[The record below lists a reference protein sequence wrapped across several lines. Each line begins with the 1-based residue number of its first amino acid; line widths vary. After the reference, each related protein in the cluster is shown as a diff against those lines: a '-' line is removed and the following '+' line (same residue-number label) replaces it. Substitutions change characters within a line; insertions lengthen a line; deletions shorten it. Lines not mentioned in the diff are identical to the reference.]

1 MALKIK
7 LHESHG
13 SMKVW
18 AVTFDSEDQANEEDY
33 YLRDG
38 WGSELNTA
46 VSGNVLYVDGDKAEK
61 ILKDWFPGREIQVVA
76 APRDVEQMLLGNYTE
91 SLEESKKKED
101 AAWEPTVKKIKD
113 LKKDEF
119 FTLKP
124 IEYPKESQVW
134 VFDGYDRSDRTY
146 CAIKFSDIGDSRC
159 FKGDK
164 EVYTGFTF

>member
-1 MALKIK
+1 MTLKIK
-7 LHESHG
+7 VHES
-13 SMKVW
+13 
-18 AVTFDSEDQANEEDY
+18 AV
-33 YLRDG
+33 
-38 WGSELNTA
+38 
-46 VSGNVLYVDGDKAEK
+46 
-61 ILKDWFPGREIQVVA
+61 
-76 APRDVEQMLLGNYTE
+76 
-91 SLEESKKKED
+91 SKKKED
-101 AAWEPTVKKIKD
+101 ASWEPTVKKIKD